1 MTETTLPTRI
11 DARPGACILVVED
24 DGDIWRSVEILLR
37 RNGYRPVWAADGTEG
52 LRLLRERSPDL
63 VVLDVGLPKV
73 DGWAV
78 LERIRDHSDVP
89 VILLTA
95 RGLET
100 DKVRGLLGGAD
111 DYLTK
116 PFSNDELVARVGA
129 LLRRSPPTGPVP
141 SVVDDG
147 HVRMDLAHHRV
158 EVGGRDVALTPSEF
172 RLLAALVRH
181 TGQVLSHG
189 QLLELAW
196 HDPTRTGPGRVKF
209 TVLSLRRKLG
219 WTDLATSPIE
229 TVRGFGYRYRHPSR

>member
-1 MTETTLPTRI
+1 MTGPRTQ
-11 DARPGACILVVED
+11 PGAGARVLVVED
-24 DGDIWRSVEILLR
+24 DGDIWRSVEVLLHR
-37 RNGYRPVWAADGTEG
+37 AGYQPLWAQDGDQG
-52 LRLLRERSPDL
+52 LQLLREQHPDL

-78 LERIRDHSDVP
+78 LERIRDHSDIP

-116 PFSNDELVARVGA
+116 PFSNDELMARVGA
-129 LLRRSPPTGPVP
+129 LLRRAPPAPRPP
-141 SVVDDG
+141 SVYDDG
-147 HVRMDLAHHRV
+147 RVRVDLMHHQV
-158 EVGGRDVALTPSEF
+158 EVEGTQVPLTPSEF

-181 TGQVLSHG
+181 AGQVLSHG

-219 WTDLATSPIE
+219 WTDLATSPLE
-229 TVRGFGYRYRHPSR
+229 TVRGFGYRYRQVPR

>member
-1 MTETTLPTRI
+1 MSDPVPN
-11 DARPGACILVVED
+11 ARILVVED
-24 DGDIWRSVEILLR
+24 DVDIWRSLEILLR
-37 RNGYRPVWAADGTEG
+37 RNGYDPVWGADGTEG
-52 LRLLRERSPDL
+52 LQLLRERQPDL

-78 LERIRDHSDVP
+78 LERIRDHSDIP
-89 VILLTA
+89 VMLLTA

-116 PFSNDELVARVGA
+116 PFSNDELMARIGA
-129 LLRRSPPTGPVP
+129 LLRRSPPAPPQPTVF
-141 SVVDDG
+141 DDG
-147 HVRMDLAHHRV
+147 RVRVDLAGHRV
-158 EVGGRDVALTPSEF
+158 EVAGEQVPLTPSEF

-181 TGQVLSHG
+181 AGQVLSHG

-219 WTDLATSPIE
+219 WTDLATSPLE
-229 TVRGFGYRYRHPSR
+229 TVRGFGYRYRHVAR